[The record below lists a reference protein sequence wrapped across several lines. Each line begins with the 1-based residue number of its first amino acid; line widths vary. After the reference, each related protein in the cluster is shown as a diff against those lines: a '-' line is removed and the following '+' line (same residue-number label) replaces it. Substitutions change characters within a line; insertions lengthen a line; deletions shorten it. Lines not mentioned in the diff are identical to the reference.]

1 MGDEFLKE
9 ILGELTKRKNAA
21 KLKDFGQP
29 YIYQQFNVSAH
40 YSNTGIRNGIN
51 KIFTPFVT
59 ALNEKKRLPNYIL
72 VIPDADILQFIQYM
86 NGTSMLIGAVM
97 HHIIRQIDVM
107 IQRRCS
113 DLFEIKQ
120 GALVDEEFPK
130 IIWVRMLKR
139 PKELAKGVLALRGK
153 FNSILEERLL
163 DGNKENHYIMS
174 IDVSEMEFNATG
186 NLSLEGKKTF

>member
-1 MGDEFLKE
+1 
-9 ILGELTKRKNAA
+9 
-21 KLKDFGQP
+21 
-29 YIYQQFNVSAH
+29 
-40 YSNTGIRNGIN
+40 
-51 KIFTPFVT
+51 
-59 ALNEKKRLPNYIL
+59 
-72 VIPDADILQFIQYM
+72 
-86 NGTSMLIGAVM
+86 M
-97 HHIIRQIDVM
+97 HHIIRQMDVM

-139 PKELAKGVLALRGK
+139 PKELAKGVLALHGK
-153 FNSILEERLL
+153 FNSILEEQLL

-186 NLSLEGKKTF
+186 NLSLEGKKTFWKEVDRALRKFDLGSIKLHPRQYKSSPS